1 MTGSEHQTARVLRAW
16 EKSAPGYD
24 RKMASFEKGSFAG
37 GREWIGERATGRI
50 LDVATGTGRNIPHFP
65 VSATV
70 TGIDLSPAMLSLAR
84 QRAGDLGRDV
94 ALERGDA
101 EHLPFEA
108 NTFDTVVCA
117 LSLCSIP
124 DPAAAIGEMKRVLAP
139 GGRLLLVD
147 HIRSTWPPIFVA
159 QWLLERITIRMAGE
173 HFTRRPLT
181 LVQSAG
187 FEIVEVERLKAGTIE
202 RVYARKA
209 R

>member
-1 MTGSEHQTARVLRAW
+1 MTGSAFQTARVLRTW
-16 EKSAPGYD
+16 EKSAPDFD
-24 RKMASFEKGSFAG
+24 RKIASFEKGPFAG

-50 LDVATGTGRNIPHFP
+50 LDVATGTGRNLPHFP
-65 VSATV
+65 ANATV

-84 QRAGDLGRDV
+84 RRAGDLGRDV
-94 ALERGDA
+94 AFEQGDA
-101 EHLPFEA
+101 EQLPFEA
-108 NTFDTVVCA
+108 STFDTVVCA

-124 DPAAAIGEMKRVLAP
+124 DPTAAIGEMKRVLTP

-159 QWLLERITIRMAGE
+159 QWLLERITIPMAGE
-173 HFTRRPLT
+173 HFTRRPLI

-202 RVYARKA
+202 RVYARKP